1 MTWTFLNENHPTRS
15 ICYIC
20 DQYLKCHSLHHVSA
34 LSIKTQTAQSSSFLS
49 GFQSSV
55 PWGSLISLKDVLVCK
70 YQVIDNYLVSVC
82 LVHVSLIS
90 AEFSRMKNNAAI
102 CPSSPV
108 YQCPQSILSWE
119 SIGSH
124 YLSPVTYL
132 NCISLASSKLLPSCF
147 YTHTHRFLILSCEEY
162 KLRQG
167 RDEDISIQREIND
180 DSGFAWTRPE
190 CRLIHYGNIHCSLRH
205 GGKIANASDC
215 VIIFDLLPS
224 QGFHKDQCGTELDCF
239 YLTKSVIPDN
249 ILFPSYTVICGN
261 TLRVIVK
268 KKMFLSL

>member
-1 MTWTFLNENHPTRS
+1 ML
-15 ICYIC
+15 YILY
-20 DQYLKCHSLHHVSA
+20 QYLKCHSLHHVSA
-34 LSIKTQTAQSSSFLS
+34 LTIKTQTARSSSFLS

-90 AEFSRMKNNAAI
+90 AAFTRMKNNAAI

-108 YQCPQSILSWE
+108 YQCPQSILSLE

-147 YTHTHRFLILSCEEY
+147 YTHTHTGFSSSLLRNLS
-162 KLRQG
+162 
-167 RDEDISIQREIND
+167 
-180 DSGFAWTRPE
+180 
-190 CRLIHYGNIHCSLRH
+190 
-205 GGKIANASDC
+205 
-215 VIIFDLLPS
+215 
-224 QGFHKDQCGTELDCF
+224 
-239 YLTKSVIPDN
+239 
-249 ILFPSYTVICGN
+249 
-261 TLRVIVK
+261 
-268 KKMFLSL
+268 